1 MSSILLSSDFIEKH
15 ESPCSC
21 DIQTQYI
28 AHLYSKRFAPQ
39 LVAEGRLASTL
50 FLSLC
55 GRLIY
60 CNSSHFEPSG
70 GERFCAPSVELSAGK
85 KNNPAA
91 GMRTDSMSRNV
102 SEYIWHR
109 LSEWGLK
116 RVYGYPGD
124 GVGGLDVALEK
135 AKDFMEYVQVR
146 HEEMAAFMASAHAK
160 FTGQVGLCYATSGP
174 GAIHLLNGLY
184 DAKLDHVPVVALL
197 GQQARTALGASYQQ
211 EVDLQNLFSDV
222 AEFVGLASL
231 PEQVRHLIDRAVRI
245 AHTKRAVTCV
255 ILPNDLQILNYED
268 PPLAH
273 GATHTGVGYAYVSKL
288 PDELALRAAA
298 EVLNSGKK
306 VAMLVGAGA
315 LDATDEVIAVAE
327 RSRAGVAKALLGK
340 AAVPDDL
347 PFVTGSIGL
356 LGTKPSWDL
365 MKECDTFLMVGS
377 AFPYSEFLPEPGKA
391 RGVQID
397 IDGTRLSLRYPM
409 EVNII
414 GDSATTLRAL
424 LPMLTQKDESS
435 WSRQIEK
442 GLKSWWRT
450 LEERAMDSAEPL
462 NPQRVFWEL
471 SPRLPDNAII
481 TADSGSVANWYARD
495 LKMRRGMK
503 ASLSGG
509 LASLG
514 AGTPYAVAGKMA
526 FPDRTVIACM
536 GDGAMQ
542 MNGLN
547 VMITI
552 AKYWKQWSN
561 PRLIVLVLNNRDLN
575 QVTWEERI
583 QLGAGKTESTQSI
596 PDFPYHKYAELIG
609 LKGIFVDDPD
619 KVGAAWDEAL
629 SSDRPVI
636 LEAYTDPNVPPLPPH
651 ITLKDAKNFLAMM
664 PTEPELGSVLK
675 NSAKELLT
683 GILPGKE

>member
-1 MSSILLSSDFIEKH
+1 M
-15 ESPCSC
+15 
-21 DIQTQYI
+21 
-28 AHLYSKRFAPQ
+28 
-39 LVAEGRLASTL
+39 
-50 FLSLC
+50 
-55 GRLIY
+55 
-60 CNSSHFEPSG
+60 
-70 GERFCAPSVELSAGK
+70 
-85 KNNPAA
+85 
-91 GMRTDSMSRNV
+91 GMNV
-102 SEYIWHR
+102 SEFVWHR

-135 AKDFMEYVQVR
+135 AKGFMEYVQVR

-184 DAKLDHVPVVALL
+184 DAKLDHVPVVALV

-211 EVDLQNLFSDV
+211 EVDLQNLFKDV
-222 AEFVGLASL
+222 ASEFLGLASV
-231 PEQVRHLIDRAVRI
+231 PEQIRHLIDRAVRI
-245 AHTKRAVTCV
+245 AHTKRSVTCV
-255 ILPNDLQILNYED
+255 ILPNDLQLLPYED

-273 GATHTGVGYAYVSKL
+273 GATHTGVGYAGSAKL
-288 PDELALRAAA
+288 PEQVLLRAAA
-298 EVLNSGKK
+298 DVLNDGKK

-315 LDATDEVIAVAE
+315 LEATDEVIAVAE
-327 RSRAGVAKALLGK
+327 RLRAGVAKALLGK
-340 AAVPDDL
+340 AVVPDEL
-347 PFVTGSIGL
+347 PYVTGSIGL

-365 MKECDTFLMVGS
+365 MKGCDTLLMVGS
-377 AFPYSEFLPEPGKA
+377 SFPYSEFLPKPGAA

-397 IDGTRLSLRYPM
+397 IDGSRLSLRYPM
-409 EVNII
+409 EINMV
-414 GDSATTLRAL
+414 GDSVATLRAL
-424 LPMLTQKDESS
+424 LPMLQQKTDTSWTREIES
-435 WSRQIEK
+435 
-442 GLKSWWRT
+442 GLNSWWKT
-450 LEERAMDSAEPL
+450 LEARAMDSADPL

-481 TADSGSVANWYARD
+481 TADSGSVANWFARD

-552 AKYWKQWSN
+552 SKYWKRWSN

-575 QVTWEERI
+575 QVTWEERV
-583 QLGAGKTESTQSI
+583 QLGAGKTELTQAI

-609 LKGIFVDDPD
+609 LKGIFVNNPEEI
-619 KVGAAWDEAL
+619 GAAWDEAL
-629 SSDRPVI
+629 SADRPVI
-636 LEAYTDPNVPPLPPH
+636 LEAFTDPNVPPLPPH
-651 ITLKDAKNFLAMM
+651 ITLKDAKNFMFMM
-664 PTEPELGSVLK
+664 RDEPELGSVLK

-683 GILPGKE
+683 SILPGKE

>member
-1 MSSILLSSDFIEKH
+1 MA
-15 ESPCSC
+15 
-21 DIQTQYI
+21 Q
-28 AHLYSKRFAPQ
+28 
-39 LVAEGRLASTL
+39 
-50 FLSLC
+50 
-55 GRLIY
+55 
-60 CNSSHFEPSG
+60 
-70 GERFCAPSVELSAGK
+70 
-85 KNNPAA
+85 
-91 GMRTDSMSRNV
+91 NV
-102 SEYIWHR
+102 SEFIWHR
-109 LSEWGLK
+109 LSEWGLN

-124 GVGGLDVALEK
+124 GVGSLDVALEK

-184 DAKLDHVPVVALL
+184 DAKLDHVPVVALV

-211 EVDLQNLFSDV
+211 EVDLPNLFKDV
-222 AEFVGLASL
+222 ASEFVGLASV

-245 AHTKRAVTCV
+245 AHSKRTVTCV
-255 ILPNDLQILNYED
+255 ILPNDLQAMSYED
-268 PPLAH
+268 PPMAH
-273 GATHTGVGYAYVSKL
+273 GATHTGVGYAGPAKL
-288 PDELALRAAA
+288 PDETVLRAAA

-327 RSRAGVAKALLGK
+327 RLKAGVAKALLGK
-340 AAVPDDL
+340 AVLPDDL

-365 MKECDTFLMVGS
+365 MKSCDTFLMVGS
-377 AFPYSEFLPEPGKA
+377 SFPYSEFLPEPGSA

-397 IDGTRLSLRYPM
+397 IDGSRLSLRYPM
-409 EVNII
+409 EINMV

-424 LPMLTQKDESS
+424 LPMLKQKTDKSWTDEIGSN
-435 WSRQIEK
+435 
-442 GLKSWWRT
+442 LKSWWQT
-450 LEERAMDSAEPL
+450 LKERAMDSAEPL
-462 NPQRVFWEL
+462 NPQRVFYEL

-495 LKMRRGMK
+495 LKIRRGMK

-552 AKYWKQWSN
+552 SKYWKKWSN

-596 PDFPYHKYAELIG
+596 PDFPYHRYAELLG
-609 LKGIFVDDPD
+609 LKGIFVNDPD

-629 SSDRPVI
+629 SADRPVI

-651 ITLKDAKNFLAMM
+651 ITLKDAKNFMLMM
-664 PTEPELGSVLK
+664 RDEPELGSVLR

-683 GILPGKE
+683 SIVPASD